1 MLYPWC
7 QLLETPA
14 VSSSNGMMMHLNH
27 LWPDMCNWTFLDL
40 KAKYGQKEPLFCQ
53 SLEFWRWEGGLGFRY
68 SKRFPLNLPVSVTV
82 TFSDGALWGK
92 PTSVLTNFNFRLLE
106 WGLQNTGNQNSF
118 FSRCLFS
125 RCHKK
130 TLDALNC
137 NCLNNLTDK
146 WDTVYWLSTLQV
158 NTRLFSCVYKGDGL
172 IKTISYRQPNEVWTI
187 REKPLLPS
195 DGYQRLL
202 RHLQPYRRRQE
213 GRRYTNPVL
222 SLTPASLI
230 TLHLSHYCSG
240 PWTVPFY

>member
-1 MLYPWC
+1 M
-7 QLLETPA
+7 
-14 VSSSNGMMMHLNH
+14 
-27 LWPDMCNWTFLDL
+27 
-40 KAKYGQKEPLFCQ
+40 AKKEPLFCQ

-92 PTSVLTNFNFRLLE
+92 PTSVLTNFNFRSLE

-187 REKPLLPS
+187 REKPCFPQMDIRDSS
-195 DGYQRLL
+195 DIF
-202 RHLQPYRRRQE
+202 
-213 GRRYTNPVL
+213 
-222 SLTPASLI
+222 SLTGGDRKAEGTPTLYCHWHQLLSSLYTYPI
-230 TLHLSHYCSG
+230 TVQVHGLYHFISDLFV
-240 PWTVPFY
+240 W